1 MVIVRALGETDED
14 LRRSAASKGLA
25 VVLAVRQGLVSHL
38 FVDTYVA
45 ETIQYYAEG
54 QRLQD
59 R

>member
-1 MVIVRALGETDED
+1 VVIVRALGETAEE
-14 LRRSAASKGLA
+14 LRRSAAFIGLA

-38 FVDTYVA
+38 LADTYVA
-45 ETIQYYAEG
+45 ETIRHYAEG